1 MTRSITA
8 ALAAVSIIALGAC
21 NKQASTAGNTSDNA
35 ATADSGSAAA
45 GTSTIDGTW
54 KADLSTIQLD
64 SKPDVFLVKDG
75 KYSCSSCT
83 PPLTLAADGA
93 FHPVTGRPYADQMSV
108 KIVDDHT
115 VTRTGQKGGKE
126 TGSLTMK
133 TSPDAKTLT
142 VDWKDSSTPNAPPVT
157 GEFTETRVA
166 AAEAGAHA
174 VSGSWKP
181 DKVSNVSEDALN
193 TTYKVAGDTLT
204 MNSAG
209 QSYSAKFGGAEAP
222 VQGDIGG
229 TTVSVEKVGDGA
241 IRETYHRDGKV
252 VSVATSTIGA
262 DGKMAVVVEDKRNGG
277 TTRYQATKS

>member
-1 MTRSITA
+1 MARIITA
-8 ALAAVSIIALGAC
+8 ALAAVSIMALGAC
-21 NKQASTAGNTSDNA
+21 NKQAADNASGNA
-35 ATADSGSAAA
+35 ATADSGSAAGA
-45 GTSTIDGTW
+45 GTIDGTW
-54 KADLSTIQLD
+54 KADLASIQID
-64 SKPDVFLVKDG
+64 SKPDVFLLKDG
-75 KYSCSSCT
+75 KYSCSTCT

-93 FHPVTGRPYADQMSV
+93 FHAVTGRPYADQMSV
-108 KIVDDHT
+108 KVDDDHT
-115 VTRTGQKGGKE
+115 VTRTAQKGGKE
-126 TGSLTMK
+126 TGSVTMK
-133 TSPDAKTLT
+133 ASADGKTLT

-157 GEFTETRVA
+157 GEYTETRVA
-166 AAEAGAHA
+166 AAPAGAHA
-174 VSGSWKP
+174 VSGSWKA

-209 QSYSAKFGGAEAP
+209 QSYSAKFGGPEAP

-229 TTVSVEKVGDGA
+229 TTVTVEKVGDGA
-241 IRETYHRDGKV
+241 IRETYHREGKV